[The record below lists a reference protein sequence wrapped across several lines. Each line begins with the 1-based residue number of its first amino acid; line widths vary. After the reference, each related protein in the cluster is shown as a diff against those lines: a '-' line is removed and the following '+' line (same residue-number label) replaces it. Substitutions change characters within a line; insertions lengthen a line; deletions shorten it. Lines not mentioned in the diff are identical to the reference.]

1 MPSSLQ
7 FSVFLLVFS
16 LPVVGSPRRGER
28 GGEEGGKRGGRERGG
43 KRGGGREGNRDE
55 VLGGL
60 GGIGVAGGGKEAGAE
75 AVEAERVAEEDGAP
89 DAEAA

>member
-43 KRGGGREGNRDE
+43 KRGGEERATAMRSLVVWEALE
-55 VLGGL
+55 LP
-60 GGIGVAGGGKEAGAE
+60 VAARRPVRKPLKQSG
-75 AVEAERVAEEDGAP
+75 
-89 DAEAA
+89 